1 MKRTVAIFLVAVV
14 LLSVSVFALETRATP
29 VDVILSFDGTTAN
42 CEVSA
47 YASNMNQ
54 QISATIKLY
63 RGTTCLHTWNV
74 SDYGILDFAET
85 WTVSKGYTYK
95 LTADVTINGTTYP
108 TVSTTGTCN

>member
-1 MKRTVAIFLVAVV
+1 MKRTIAIILAMIM
-14 LLSVSVFALETRATP
+14 LLSVSVFALEVRLVP
-29 VDVILSFDGTTAN
+29 VDVNLSFNGTTAN
-42 CEVSA
+42 CEMSA
-47 YASNMNQ
+47 TASNMNQ

-74 SDYGILDFAET
+74 SDYGTLDFAET

-108 TVSTTGTCN
+108 TVSTSQTCS